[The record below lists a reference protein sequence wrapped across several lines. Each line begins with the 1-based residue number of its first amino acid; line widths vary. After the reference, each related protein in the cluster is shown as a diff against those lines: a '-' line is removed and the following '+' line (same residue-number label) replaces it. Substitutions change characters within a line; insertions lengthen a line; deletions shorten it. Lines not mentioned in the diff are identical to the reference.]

1 MIKSQ
6 DMSIRSLFVFTL
18 LLLAVQLL
26 PAQEQ
31 QKEEVVL
38 RCELTDCVQRPSLFQ
53 FDGSTF
59 RPVQGPKELEEGV
72 YQFTVPAGTPEFYYV
87 GTHSRNRLPLI
98 LGDESQVTVKSS
110 CKGIAAAEFAGS
122 PLNTAYLQLK
132 EDMNQ
137 LKQSAQRLT
146 RAYQISQEEQ
156 RQKVAEQLQALDEKK
171 LALLDSAK
179 QQHPYLGRIVGL
191 NTYLSYQNNKE
202 DYPNEIEYFANEFFR
217 FADFKDP
224 AYDHLPWVY
233 ESFRS
238 YTQVLASIPQ
248 LSSQQ
253 RIAYLEQTLS
263 RFESGSPAYK
273 LALSG
278 TMVILKKK
286 DADSFLHF
294 AEQFASAFEESDPAA
309 VANLKKE
316 MEQIKAFTQGS
327 VAPDFT
333 QNNPEGE
340 EVSLSDFRGK
350 VVLIDFWASWCGPC
364 RRENPNVVKLY
375 EKYKDQG
382 FEIIGVS
389 LDRKKDRWLQAIEAD
404 GLAWPH
410 VSDLKGWQN
419 EVAQLYGVGSI
430 PHTVLLDREGKIIA
444 QKLRGPALE
453 SKLAALMGE

>member
-1 MIKSQ
+1 
-6 DMSIRSLFVFTL
+6 MSIRSFFLFAIILT
-18 LLLAVQLL
+18 AVQFS
-26 PAQEQ
+26 PAQG
-31 QKEEVVL
+31 KETVVL
-38 RCELTDCVQRPSLFQ
+38 RCELKDCVQRPSLFQ

-72 YQFTVPAGTPEFYYV
+72 YQFTLPAGQPAFYYV
-87 GTHSRNRLPLI
+87 GTHNRNRLPLI
-98 LGDESQVTVKSS
+98 LGDEPKVTVKSS
-110 CKGIAAAEFAGS
+110 CQGVAAAKFEDS
-122 PLNTAYLQLK
+122 PLNTAYQQLK
-132 EDMNQ
+132 EDMNR
-137 LKQSAQRLT
+137 LKTSAQRLT
-146 RAYQISQEEQ
+146 KAYQMASGEKQEQ
-156 RQKVAEQLQALDEKK
+156 VAAQLKKLDHKK

-191 NTYLSYQNNKE
+191 NTYLSYQNNKG

-217 FADFKDP
+217 QADFKAP

-238 YTQVLASIPQ
+238 YTQVLASIPV
-248 LSSQQ
+248 LSAAQ
-253 RIAYLEQTLS
+253 RIAYLDKTLS
-263 RFESGSPAYK
+263 RFETGSPAHK

-278 TMVILKKK
+278 TMVTLKQK
-286 DADSFLHF
+286 DAESFVHF
-294 AEQFASAFEESDPAA
+294 AEQFVQAFEESDPAA

-316 MEQIKAFTQGS
+316 MEQVQALAKGG

-333 QNNPEGE
+333 QKNPEGE
-340 EVSLSDFRGK
+340 AVSLSSFRGK
-350 VVLIDFWASWCGPC
+350 VVLVDFWASWCGPC
-364 RRENPNVVKLY
+364 RRENPEVVKLY

-404 GLAWPH
+404 GLTWPH

-430 PHTVLLDREGKIIA
+430 PHTVLLDREGKIVA
-444 QKLRGPALE
+444 QKLRGPALAQ
-453 SKLAALMGE
+453 KLAELMGE

>member
-1 MIKSQ
+1 
-6 DMSIRSLFVFTL
+6 MSIRSLFVFTL
-18 LLLAVQLL
+18 TLLAVQLL

-31 QKEEVVL
+31 PEKEVVL

-53 FDGSTF
+53 FDGRTF
-59 RPVQGPKELEEGV
+59 RPVQGPKELEKGV
-72 YQFTVPAGTPEFYYV
+72 YQFTVPVGTPEFYYV

-98 LGDESQVTVKSS
+98 LGDEPQVAVKSS
-110 CKGIAAAEFAGS
+110 CKGIAAAEFEGS

-132 EDMNQ
+132 EDMKR

-146 RAYQISQEEQ
+146 RAYQMSKGEQ
-156 RQKVAEQLQALDEKK
+156 QQKVVEQLQALDEKK

-191 NTYLSYQNNKE
+191 NTYLSYQNNKGE
-202 DYPNEIEYFANEFFR
+202 YPNEIEYFASEFFR

-224 AYDHLPWVY
+224 AYNHLPWVY

-248 LSSQQ
+248 LSSEQ

-263 RFESGSPAYK
+263 RFEEGSPAHK

-278 TMVILKKK
+278 VMGTLKKK

-294 AEQFASAFEESDPAA
+294 AEQFTTTFEESDPTGAA
-309 VANLKKE
+309 KLKKE
-316 MEQIKAFTQGS
+316 IEQVKAFTKGS

-333 QNNPEGE
+333 QKSPEGE
-340 EVSLSDFRGK
+340 DVSLSDFRGK

-375 EKYKDQG
+375 EEYKDQG
-382 FEIIGVS
+382 FEILGVS
-389 LDRKKDRWLQAIEAD
+389 LDRKKGRWLKAIEAD
-404 GLAWPH
+404 GLVWPH

-430 PHTVLLDREGKIIA
+430 PHTVLLDREGKIVA

-453 SKLAALMGE
+453 RKVAELIEE

>member
-1 MIKSQ
+1 
-6 DMSIRSLFVFTL
+6 MSIRSLFVFTL
-18 LLLAVQLL
+18 TLLAVQLL
-26 PAQEQ
+26 PAQE
-31 QKEEVVL
+31 KLEEEVVL

-53 FDGSTF
+53 FDGRTF

-72 YQFTVPAGTPEFYYV
+72 YQFTVPAGTPAFYYV

-98 LGDESQVTVKSS
+98 LGDEPKVTVKSS
-110 CKGIAAAEFAGS
+110 CKGMAAAEFEGS
-122 PLNTAYLQLK
+122 PMNTAYLRLK
-132 EDMNQ
+132 EDMNR

-146 RAYQISQEEQ
+146 RAYQMSKGEQ
-156 RQKVAEQLQALDEKK
+156 QQKVTEQLQALDEKK
-171 LALLDSAK
+171 LALLDSAR
-179 QQHPYLGRIVGL
+179 QQHPYLGHIVGL
-191 NTYLSYQNNKE
+191 NTYLSYQNNQG

-224 AYDHLPWVY
+224 AYNHLPWVY

-248 LSSQQ
+248 LSSKQ

-263 RFESGSPAYK
+263 RFRKGSPAYK

-278 TMVILKKK
+278 TMVTLKKK

-294 AEQFASAFEESDPAA
+294 AEQFTKAFEESDSAA
-309 VANLKKE
+309 VADLKKE
-316 MEQIKAFTQGS
+316 MAQVEAFTKGS

-333 QNNPEGE
+333 QKSPDGE
-340 EVSLSDFRGK
+340 AVSLSDFRGK

-375 EKYKDQG
+375 EEYKDQG
-382 FEIIGVS
+382 FEILGVS
-389 LDRKKDRWLQAIEAD
+389 LDRKKDRWLKAIEAD
-404 GLAWPH
+404 GLVWPH

-430 PHTVLLDREGKIIA
+430 PHTVLLDREGKIVA

-453 SKLAALMGE
+453 QKVAELMGK

>member
-1 MIKSQ
+1 
-6 DMSIRSLFVFTL
+6 MSIRSLFVFTL
-18 LLLAVQLL
+18 LLLTVQLL
-26 PAQEQ
+26 SAQEQ

-53 FDGSTF
+53 FDGRTF
-59 RPVQGPKELEEGV
+59 RPVQGPKELEKGV
-72 YQFTVPAGTPEFYYV
+72 YQFSVPAGTPAFYYV

-98 LGDESQVTVKSS
+98 LGGEPKVIVKSS
-110 CKGIAAAEFAGS
+110 CKGMAAAEFEGS
-122 PLNTAYLQLK
+122 PMNTAYLQLK
-132 EDMNQ
+132 EDMNR
-137 LKQSAQRLT
+137 LKKSAQRLT
-146 RAYQISQEEQ
+146 RAYQMSKGEQ
-156 RQKVAEQLQALDEKK
+156 QQKVAEQLLALDEKK

-179 QQHPYLGRIVGL
+179 QRHPYLGRIVGL
-191 NTYLSYQNNKE
+191 NTYLSYQNNKG

-248 LSSQQ
+248 LSSEQ

-263 RFESGSPAYK
+263 RFEKGSPAHK
-273 LALSG
+273 LSLSG
-278 TMVILKKK
+278 VMVTLKKK
-286 DADSFLHF
+286 DANSFLHF
-294 AEQFASAFEESDPAA
+294 AEQFTKAFEKSDPTAA
-309 VANLKKE
+309 ANLKKE
-316 MEQIKAFTQGS
+316 MAKVEAFTKGS

-333 QNNPEGE
+333 QKSPEGE
-340 EVSLSDFRGK
+340 DVSLSDFRGK

-364 RRENPNVVKLY
+364 RRENPKVVKLY
-375 EKYKDQG
+375 EEYKDQG
-382 FEIIGVS
+382 FEILGVS
-389 LDRKKDRWLQAIEAD
+389 LDRKKDRWLKAIEAD
-404 GLAWPH
+404 GLVWPH

-430 PHTVLLDREGKIIA
+430 PHTVLLDREGKIVA

-453 SKLAALMGE
+453 QKVAELMGE